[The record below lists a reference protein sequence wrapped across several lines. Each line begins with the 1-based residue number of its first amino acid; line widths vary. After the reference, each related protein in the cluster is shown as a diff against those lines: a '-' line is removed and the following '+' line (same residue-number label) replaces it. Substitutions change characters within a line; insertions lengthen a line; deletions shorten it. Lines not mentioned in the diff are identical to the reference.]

1 MPKPQQ
7 VQARTPGMVL
17 GSMFVWI
24 LVAGLVLAAVLVI
37 HAVARMMVG

>member
-1 MPKPQQ
+1 MAKPQQ

-24 LVAGLVLAAVLVI
+24 LATGLVLAVLLVI